1 MAMKWRPNDLM
12 VANILRRNFSE
23 KEIDENFHADIDRRE
38 FPEII
43 GFYREVNPL
52 LSMTFV
58 VNSSAFS
65 LCEDYQQDAWNPYPE
80 ILPPEEGE
88 YLITVKIGERSEVRI
103 GRWGIVG
110 CDVEWVGEIQTQI
123 QGFKELPEP
132 YKKGGLN
139 GNHTD
144 TLRADPI

>member
-1 MAMKWRPNDLM
+1 MAMKWRPNDLR
-12 VANILRRNFSE
+12 VANVLRGNFSE
-23 KEIDENFHADIDRRE
+23 KEIDETIRADIDQRE
-38 FPEII
+38 MPETI
-43 GFYREVNPL
+43 GFYREINPL
-52 LSMTFV
+52 LSMSYL

-65 LCEDYQQDAWNPYPE
+65 LCEDYQQEAWNPYPE

-110 CDVEWVGEIQTQI
+110 GDSEWVGEIQTQI

-132 YKKGGLN
+132 YKKERKHG
-139 GNHTD
+139 
-144 TLRADPI
+144 

>member
-1 MAMKWRPNDLM
+1 MAMKWRPNGLR
-12 VANILRRNFSE
+12 VANVLRGNFSE
-23 KEIDENFHADIDRRE
+23 KEIDETIRADIDQRE
-38 FPEII
+38 MPETI
-43 GFYREVNPL
+43 GFYREINPL
-52 LSMTFV
+52 LSMSYL

-65 LCEDYQQDAWNPYPE
+65 LCEDYQQEAWNPYPE

-110 CDVEWVGEIQTQI
+110 GDSEWVGEIQTQI

-132 YKKGGLN
+132 YKKERKHG
-139 GNHTD
+139 
-144 TLRADPI
+144 

>member
-1 MAMKWRPNDLM
+1 MAMKWRPNDLR

-23 KEIDENFHADIDRRE
+23 KEIDENFQADIDRRE

-88 YLITVKIGERSEVRI
+88 YLITVKSVSDQRSVLDAGESLAVMANGLEKFRPKYKDSRNCQNHI
-103 GRWGIVG
+103 
-110 CDVEWVGEIQTQI
+110 
-123 QGFKELPEP
+123 
-132 YKKGGLN
+132 KKG
-139 GNHTD
+139 D
-144 TLRADPI
+144 

>member
-1 MAMKWRPNDLM
+1 
-12 VANILRRNFSE
+12 
-23 KEIDENFHADIDRRE
+23 
-38 FPEII
+38 
-43 GFYREVNPL
+43 
-52 LSMTFV
+52 MTFV

-65 LCEDYQQDAWNPYPE
+65 LCEDYQQEAWNPYPE

-110 CDVEWVGEIQTQI
+110 CDDEWVGEIQTQI

>member
-1 MAMKWRPNDLM
+1 MTMKWRPNDLR

-23 KEIDENFHADIDRRE
+23 KEIDENFRADIDRRE

-65 LCEDYQQDAWNPYPE
+65 LCER
-80 ILPPEEGE
+80 LPTRCLESLPGDPSS
-88 YLITVKIGERSEVRI
+88 G
-103 GRWGIVG
+103 GR
-110 CDVEWVGEIQTQI
+110 
-123 QGFKELPEP
+123 
-132 YKKGGLN
+132 
-139 GNHTD
+139 
-144 TLRADPI
+144 

>member
-1 MAMKWRPNDLM
+1 MWKIKD
-12 VANILRRNFSE
+12 
-23 KEIDENFHADIDRRE
+23 
-38 FPEII
+38 PELKAK
-43 GFYREVNPL
+43 VNQ
-52 LSMTFV
+52 F
-58 VNSSAFS
+58 F
-65 LCEDYQQDAWNPYPE
+65 
-80 ILPPEEGE
+80 
-88 YLITVKIGERSEVRI
+88 TVKIGERSEVRI

-110 CDVEWVGEIQTQI
+110 CDGEWVGEIQTQI